1 MTKTEIAN
9 LKSLIS
15 TFCRNEINN
24 NRCTA
29 DTCEFCPMNAAYE
42 QVQDSENREYEEE

>member
-15 TFCRNEINN
+15 TFCRNEINH

-42 QVQDSENREYEEE
+42 KVQDSEALEDEEE

>member
-15 TFCRNEINN
+15 TFCHNEINH
-24 NRCTA
+24 NRCT
-29 DTCEFCPMNAAYE
+29 DDDCEFCPMSSAYE
-42 QVQDSENREYEEE
+42 KAQDAKSSDEEE

>member
-15 TFCRNEINN
+15 TFCRNEINH
-24 NRCTA
+24 NRCDEGECA
-29 DTCEFCPMNAAYE
+29 YCPMNSAYE
-42 QVQDSENREYEEE
+42 KVQDLESFVEEE

>member
-15 TFCRNEINN
+15 TFCRNEINH
-24 NRCTA
+24 NRCVA
-29 DTCEFCPMNAAYE
+29 DECEFCPMNSAYKK
-42 QVQDSENREYEEE
+42 VQESDTLDEEEE

>member
-15 TFCRNEINN
+15 TFCRNEINHN
-24 NRCTA
+24 HCHA
-29 DTCEFCPMNAAYE
+29 DDCEFCPMNSAYE
-42 QVQDSENREYEEE
+42 KVQDSESSDEEE